1 MFVTLIGTGNLGTNL
16 HAALVKAG
24 HDVQWLHGRG
34 LKAEEVAGDVIIMAV
49 KDDAIPSVAEALTQ
63 YFYQPHPDKATGEPI
78 EKKCPLLVHTAGSV
92 PLCALPSKRRGVFY
106 PMQTFSKH
114 YLVDFSEIPVF
125 IEAENEADAE
135 LLQQLSSSVSRKVY
149 PLDSQQRKSL
159 HLAAV
164 FACNFVNHCYS
175 MSARCLS
182 DIGLPFD
189 IMLPLIDETAR
200 KVHTLSPKEAQ
211 TGPAVRYDTTI
222 IHSQEQMLTGLQQQI
237 YTLMSQSIHETS

>member
-63 YFYQPHPDKATGEPI
+63 YFYQPHPDEATGEPI

-92 PLCALPSKRRGVFY
+92 PLCALPSKRRGVLY

-114 YLVDFSEIPVF
+114 YIFDFSEIPVF

-149 PLDSQQRKSL
+149 PLDSRQRKSL

-200 KVHTLSPKEAQ
+200 KVHTLSPKDAQ